1 MSASSRTEATVALPG
16 AVALHAR
23 PAADFVRMAMG
34 FDARI
39 MVAAGAR
46 EADAKSL
53 LSVLALGATAGSTLR
68 LRAEGPEA
76 VRAVDDLVGCVSG
89 LRD

>member
-1 MSASSRTEATVALPG
+1 MPASSEATVALPE

-23 PAADFVRMAMG
+23 PAADFVRTAMG

-39 MVAAGAR
+39 VVTAGAR

-76 VRAVDDLVGCVSG
+76 ARAVGGLVGCVSA